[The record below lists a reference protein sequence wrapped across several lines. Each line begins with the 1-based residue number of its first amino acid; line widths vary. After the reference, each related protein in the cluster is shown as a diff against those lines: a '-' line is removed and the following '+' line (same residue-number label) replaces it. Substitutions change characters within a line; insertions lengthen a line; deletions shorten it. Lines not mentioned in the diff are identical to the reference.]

1 MEYLSLEAGH
11 LHLRWRWDLDPQR
24 TSSNSLAWAEEVAS
38 APLRHPLGRLWFRL
52 GLDSLH

>member
-11 LHLRWRWDLDPQR
+11 LHLRWRWDLDPRR

-38 APLRHPLGRLWFRL
+38 SPLRHPSGCLWFRL
-52 GLDSLH
+52 GLDSPH